1 MESIEFL
8 NKNLITI
15 DPISALKMLS
25 DFIKISIEKSFELKK
40 ENIRCK
46 IKFEKNEYISGE
58 FDNKKDAE
66 KEISTKILNHIPSI
80 EYLQLEC
87 EGPSHN
93 CKFKYH
99 VFLPS
104 KNDKLIKILFEQN
117 WMKKKVDAKRN
128 IVTKICN
135 YYLGTT
141 LEIEDNSTKFS
152 LDTDQIEINT
162 FNHLIEWQSKNL
174 SKIKSIINLNNIS
187 DDHINNILTIA
198 FIHSSYTNN
207 LKEEIKS
214 FLKTPWSDYETLE
227 FYGDSIFGFIV
238 SKMLLEKN
246 LHNTPG
252 DLTLMRQNII
262 NGKTCYK
269 RMKELKLDK
278 FIIHKLNSVSDRIIA
293 NVYEAIIGALY
304 YCLGDK
310 SNSIIMKLIGQI

>member
-104 KNDKLIKILFEQN
+104 KNDKLIKILSEQN

-198 FIHSSYTNN
+198 FIHSSYT
-207 LKEEIKS
+207 
-214 FLKTPWSDYETLE
+214 
-227 FYGDSIFGFIV
+227 
-238 SKMLLEKN
+238 KN
-246 LHNTPG
+246 LNNTPG